1 MVVTPERG
9 SDLRGGNEFS
19 DLHLGAVKLLRRA
32 QSIDVIDLGPSRDA
46 SKIIEV
52 VGVALLDSGREL
64 PLRLRSETQLVREVN
79 IVLINAFLGV
89 HGHIRETHSLDPV
102 SGRGEAGLKRLQ
114 SGIRWLRDMVAEVI
128 GEEIQAV
135 LSVN

>member
-1 MVVTPERG
+1 MVVTPKRG
-9 SDLRGGNEFS
+9 SDLGGGNEFS

-46 SKIIEV
+46 SKVIEV

-64 PLRLRSETQLVREVN
+64 PLRLRSETQLVREVD
-79 IVLINAFLGV
+79 IVLIYAFLGV

>member
-46 SKIIEV
+46 SKVIEV

-64 PLRLRSETQLVREVN
+64 PFWLRSEAQLVREVN

-89 HGHIRETHSLDPV
+89 LGHVRETHRLNPV
-102 SGRGEAGLKRLQ
+102 SDSGEASLKRL
-114 SGIRWLRDMVAEVI
+114 
-128 GEEIQAV
+128 
-135 LSVN
+135 